1 MVELL
6 IWVLFGVAC
15 YVLAKE
21 KGKNPILWAVLGA
34 LFGIFA
40 LIVLAFLPNEK

>member
-1 MVELL
+1 MELL
-6 IWVLFGVAC
+6 IWLLFGVAC
-15 YVLAKE
+15 YALAQE
-21 KGKNPILWAVLGA
+21 KGKNPLLWGVLGA

>member
-1 MVELL
+1 MEFL
-6 IWVLFGVAC
+6 IWLLFGVAC

-40 LIVLAFLPNEK
+40 LIVLA